1 MNWNNLIDSLTNV
14 LRGDSE
20 VSVSVSVDT
29 MSVVKACLVVLVML
43 LVFLTIKKL
52 V

>member
-1 MNWNNLIDSLTNV
+1 MDWNGLIQSVTGV
-14 LRGDSE
+14 LRGDNE

-29 MSVVKACLVVLVML
+29 MSVVKACLIVLGML
-43 LVFLTIKKL
+43 LVYLTIKKL